1 MISFLSELQLVKD
14 HFLGQRTLEPEGS
27 LELLLMMI
35 QMKIRGVPVVAQG
48 ERAQLVSVRMWV

>member
-1 MISFLSELQLVKD
+1 MKD

-48 ERAQLVSVRMWV
+48 EQAQLVSMRMWV